1 VVAPLVANIDIDEQY
16 DDHAGQRPA
25 AVAERYSATVDHD
38 DHHQWRQ
45 QSLMAGLIWTII
57 VVLFV
62 LWILG
67 FAVFHLGALIHLL
80 IVIAVILLIFNL
92 VTGRGARI

>member
-1 VVAPLVANIDIDEQY
+1 MVANGDVHEQY
-16 DDHAGQRPA
+16 DDHHAGQYPA

-38 DHHQWRQ
+38 DHHQWRYK
-45 QSLMAGLIWTII
+45 SLMAGLIWASI

-67 FAVFHLGALIHLL
+67 FAVFHVAGGLIHLL
-80 IVIAVILLIFNL
+80 IIIAVILLIFNL
-92 VTGRGARI
+92 VTGRGAKV